1 MVKKIK
7 ETLSIQIPKLGNTYN
22 WSYTLMITTILYHD
36 LFYTNLQEA
45 DSQRGYMLFLINDTG
60 KYMSLILDYHR

>member
-1 MVKKIK
+1 
-7 ETLSIQIPKLGNTYN
+7 
-22 WSYTLMITTILYHD
+22 MITTILYHD

-45 DSQRGYMLFLINDTG
+45 DSQRGYVLFLISDTG